1 MSAVGAT
8 PDWLQ
13 RVAGEAA
20 LEAGGVPAD
29 LLGNYLTLLA
39 EAAAHGERPSASRIE
54 AVAEW
59 GRRAAEAGV
68 PARACVTLYLSAARL
83 VWAELP
89 AVIRERDS
97 AAVRAAADAVLHVA
111 ADAVATFTHGYAEAT
126 RLLVRLEE
134 SVRRQVIDDLLVGNA
149 DLGDLAARVEP
160 FGIDLAARHQVA
172 LAHPDHPMHDLQS
185 AAAALERV
193 VHTRYGNHDVL
204 VAAKDSVIAV
214 IVPAGPT
221 VTGFSRVPSSGLGAF
236 VHTGLSDIRA
246 QRRWRVSIGR
256 PHAGPF
262 GIARSYAEARDG
274 MQLLTRDGSGRT
286 VVTPDDL
293 LVYRVLLRDQPAI
306 ADLISEVLGRLSDA
320 RGGAGPLVRTLSAYF
335 AEDCVATRTAARL
348 GLSVRATT
356 YRLERIRKLT
366 GYDPTDPADRY
377 TVHTATLG
385 AELLGWPEQ
394 PLPPSGAG

>member
-1 MSAVGAT
+1 MSAT
-8 PDWLQ
+8 PAWLQ
-13 RVAGEAA
+13 HVADEAA
-20 LEAGGVPAD
+20 REAGGIPAD
-29 LLGNYLTLLA
+29 LLGDYLTMLA
-39 EAAAHGERPSASRIE
+39 DGATFGRRPETDAIDV
-54 AVAEW
+54 VADL
-59 GRRAAEAGV
+59 GRRAAESGI

-83 VWAELP
+83 VWADLP

-97 AAVRAAADAVLHVA
+97 AAVRAAADAVLFVA
-111 ADAVATFTHGYAEAT
+111 AEAVAMFTHGYAEAS
-126 RLLVRLEE
+126 RLMVRQEE
-134 SVRRQVIDDLLVGNA
+134 SIRRQVIDDLLAGSA

-172 LAHPDHPMHDLQS
+172 LARADHPLHDMQS
-185 AAAALERV
+185 AAAALERIA
-193 VHTRYGNHDVL
+193 HTHYGGHDVL
-204 VAAKDSVIAV
+204 VAATDAVIAV

-221 VTGFSRVPSSGLGAF
+221 VAGFGRVPASGLGSF
-236 VHTGLSDIRA
+236 VHSSLSDIRA
-246 QRRWRVSIGR
+246 QRHWRVAVGR

-262 GIARSYAEARDG
+262 GIARSHAEARDG
-274 MQLLTRDGSGRT
+274 LALLARGGSGRT

-306 ADLISEVLGRLSDA
+306 ADLIEEVLGSLADA

-356 YRLERIRKLT
+356 YRLERIHKLT

-377 TVHTATLG
+377 AVHTATLG

-394 PLPPSGAG
+394 PLPASAAE